1 MPTVTIAH
9 GPDRDPDAGYE
20 AERVTATG
28 DTYEAARDE
37 AKAQVP
43 TGHFVYSITRE

>member
-9 GPDRDPDAGYE
+9 GPERDPDAGYV
-20 AERVTATG
+20 ADRVTATS

-37 AKAQVP
+37 AKAHVP
-43 TGHFVYSITRE
+43 AGHFVYSITRE